1 MVGSYLRIIL
11 SDANSPPRSHLSSQ
25 IWQVWGGKAGKGG
38 RCDKSFGNAKW
49 SCMKWELKLIPSRKL
64 YNVKRSFIYSK
75 TVGKFEQS
83 PKFPFVSLPQLFRLR
98 DRPLKKGLLPNTKCS
113 DGDPASVPHKLQDL
127 HLYFFLQ
134 IKVLVCIT
142 YLEIAISKSSSNP
155 HENFQ
160 SMKQPLRV
168 RRTPKSKFETAPT
181 ISLQK
186 FFLTVFVSVDAVKD
200 MFCNIVIVVTKAL
213 VSSPQYQMV
222 THCYLLME
230 RVSIPSQNLQRLLI
244 QTARP
249 WPREKRAAVFAKNL
263 VLEKA

>member
-1 MVGSYLRIIL
+1 MSKDHLSTAKLLENLRKIQNFHLYPFPNYSDSETGHLRGDCYLIL
-11 SDANSPPRSHLSSQ
+11 SAQMELPHQCHTSLRTFTCFSFSKSRFQFALH
-25 IWQVWGGKAGKGG
+25 IW
-38 RCDKSFGNAKW
+38 R
-49 SCMKWELKLIPSRKL
+49 
-64 YNVKRSFIYSK
+64 
-75 TVGKFEQS
+75 
-83 PKFPFVSLPQLFRLR
+83 
-98 DRPLKKGLLPNTKCS
+98 
-113 DGDPASVPHKLQDL
+113 
-127 HLYFFLQ
+127 
-134 IKVLVCIT
+134 
-142 YLEIAISKSSSNP
+142 SSSNP
-155 HENFQ
+155 CENFQ

-200 MFCNIVIVVTKAL
+200 MFRNIVIVVTKAL
-213 VSSPQYQMV
+213 VSSPQSQIF

>member
-1 MVGSYLRIIL
+1 
-11 SDANSPPRSHLSSQ
+11 
-25 IWQVWGGKAGKGG
+25 
-38 RCDKSFGNAKW
+38 
-49 SCMKWELKLIPSRKL
+49 MKWKLKLIPSRKL
-64 YNVKRSFIYSK
+64 HNVKRSFIYSK
-75 TVGKFEQS
+75 TVGKFEQN

-98 DRPLKKGLLPNTKCS
+98 DRPLKGGLLPNTECS
-113 DGDPASVPHKLQDL
+113 DGDPASVPHKPQDL
-127 HLYFFLQ
+127 HLFFFLQ

-200 MFCNIVIVVTKAL
+200 MFRNIVIVVTKAL

-230 RVSIPSQNLQRLLI
+230 RVSTPQQNLSRLLI
-244 QTARP
+244 QTATP
-249 WPREKRAAVFAKNL
+249 WPREKKSSSFCQKLGATKSF
-263 VLEKA
+263 LEIIFNIRPKKYVIKETRRRTRQKLGLKKSNI